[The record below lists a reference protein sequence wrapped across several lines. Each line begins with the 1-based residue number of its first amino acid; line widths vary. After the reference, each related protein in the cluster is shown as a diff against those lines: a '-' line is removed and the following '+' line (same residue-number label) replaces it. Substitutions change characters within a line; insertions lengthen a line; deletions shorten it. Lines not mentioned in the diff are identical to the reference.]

1 MPAVKAGAV
10 VSVKLLLAPSVRTST
25 KLSSVSVTLPVLVT
39 VMRYSTT
46 SSVPLYPSPSS
57 MIFAI
62 VLLSVNDG
70 DASMLVCV
78 GSFVGSLSA
87 SASESVVE
95 SPSSLMSEIEVP
107 AGLIASAVT
116 LFRTPPAST
125 ACWSIT

>member
-1 MPAVKAGAV
+1 MPAVKTGAV

-25 KLSSVSVTLPVLVT
+25 KLSSVRVTFPVLVT
-39 VMRYSTT
+39 VIRYSTT

-57 MIFAI
+57 MIFAT

-87 SASESVVE
+87 SASVSFVE

-125 ACWSIT
+125 AC